1 MRGGMKRRLMLG
13 AAGVLMSLVIA
24 GPAAAAGNGHG
35 TVDVNDVTTGTHGGL
50 VEGSDGNER
59 NLQYYNR
66 TNPAGPNSANVQGA
80 VLYEEAV
87 EFNSDLGSSVRV
99 SYYDEKYS
107 HPYDNVGGAP
117 LDPLHNR

>member
-24 GPAAAAGNGHG
+24 GPAAAAGQGHG

-50 VEGSDGNER
+50 VEGSDGGER
-59 NLQYYNR
+59 NLQYF
-66 TNPAGPNSANVQGA
+66 NSVGSQNVQGA

-87 EFNSDLGSSVRV
+87 EYNADLGAPVRT

-107 HPYDNVGGAP
+107 HPWDVDNGVN
-117 LDPLHNR
+117 LDPLHQK